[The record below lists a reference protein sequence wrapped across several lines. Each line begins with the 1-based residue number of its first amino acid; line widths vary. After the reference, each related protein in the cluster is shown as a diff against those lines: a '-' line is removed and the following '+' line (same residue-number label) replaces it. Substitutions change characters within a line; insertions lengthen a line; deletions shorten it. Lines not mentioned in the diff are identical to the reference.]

1 MRTLRDSE
9 APTDHLHF
17 HYKRESSL
25 HRNISLIFVKSSKTS
40 TSFPSIYTHFTNFTG
55 KSEMVVLA
63 INGIQVDF
71 PYAPYPP
78 QIRYMSSVIESLRA
92 GHNALLESPT
102 GTGKTLCLLC
112 AALAW
117 RATYVAALQ
126 AYSHAR
132 PGDVVQAPL
141 LAKAGLQPPKSA
153 ASALAALVH
162 PDVAPQLSAPRIVF
176 SSRTHSQL
184 AQAVAELK
192 KTTYKPAMV
201 QLASRD
207 QLCVHDIASN
217 MRGSRLNAM
226 CRRITAPSKRGC
238 RYYLPV
244 ASNREHENRCDEL
257 VEKLYAQ
264 LPMDIEELKEFGD
277 REAACPYF
285 LSRAAVKA
293 DSCEILFLPYNY
305 LLDRSVRGSLGIDW
319 CNDIIIIDEAHN
331 LESVCSESMSFDLT
345 DSVRKAC
352 DSELSSLIQHAVR
365 PSGLEIPALEQL
377 AKTAEGLDKV
387 IGSENCELQ
396 EIRLMR
402 SIMMSIEEFVT
413 KVALTRGE
421 ENGVAFSVFPGGELK
436 RLFKEAGG
444 PTEDTYELFLEM
456 LDRAMGVQA
465 DKTKST
471 LENSDGQKATA
482 SSSGSS
488 GGSAIK
494 ILQSAIRVLFESFA
508 GGHEKW
514 FRTVVQQ
521 LRSNPSSGRTISYWC
536 FKPAVAMTDI
546 NRLNMRCMLLTSGTL
561 SPMDSFASE
570 LGIEFPVRL
579 ENPHVVS
586 QPQIWARVVKVGPDH
601 EGVRG
606 GRLTSAF
613 HARGEAAHME
623 LGRTMIKIA
632 SITPDGLLV
641 FFPSYGSM
649 YTCID
654 AWKRLGPGVDGVKPS
669 VWEHLLRYKRI
680 VAEERESSK
689 FAAAVLAHR
698 TNIDA
703 RVGSILLAVCRGKVS
718 EGIDFSDE
726 YGRAVLITGLPYP
739 SAFDPKVVLK
749 REIADE
755 EARTARQGGT
765 GTFGRSVNQVMNGS
779 QWYTTQAVR
788 AVNQA
793 VGRAIRHKYDY
804 GAIILC
810 DERYQSKNLQSQ
822 ISKWIRPNLS
832 VCPTFR
838 NAETSLGAFFTQAMQ
853 SSFAKEGERKRLEAR
868 KQRQEH
874 LPERKID
881 EDANAVRVAQEVITS
896 FLPPPKTENQF
907 LAQILSLSDEMK
919 VQKLSP
925 SAAKKIRETS
935 LFEDNSS
942 QFRHLDFGS
951 ESAECMENDSGSLWY
966 MNAPEM
972 PQETDDRGKWSS
984 QFFAERTKREKQQG
998 NDDNSAKQGRMLKRM
1013 RTAQETKRGR
1023 SLAEAAEAKEPFSKR
1038 IKKLFADTVDV
1049 REFLKLFREILR
1061 LQGRLRETV
1070 ENRSGKG
1077 SEAGRCETEAKKV
1090 IAEIVRFSR
1099 AKAKNGSGDD
1109 LLRDLRC
1116 KIPKEFQKWYDEAL
1130 AM

>member
-1 MRTLRDSE
+1 M
-9 APTDHLHF
+9 
-17 HYKRESSL
+17 
-25 HRNISLIFVKSSKTS
+25 
-40 TSFPSIYTHFTNFTG
+40 
-55 KSEMVVLA
+55 
-63 INGIQVDF
+63 
-71 PYAPYPP
+71 
-78 QIRYMSSVIESLRA
+78 
-92 GHNALLESPT
+92 
-102 GTGKTLCLLC
+102 
-112 AALAW
+112 AW
-117 RATYVAALQ
+117 RSTYIAALQ
-126 AYSHAR
+126 AFSNAR
-132 PGDVVQAPL
+132 PGDGVQAPL
-141 LAKAGLQPPKSA
+141 FAKAGLQPPKSA
-153 ASALAALVH
+153 ASALAALVR
-162 PDVAPQLSAPRIVF
+162 PDAAPQLSAPRIVF

-184 AQAVAELK
+184 AQAIGELK
-192 KTTYKPAMV
+192 KTIYKPAMV

-207 QLCVHDIASN
+207 QLCVHDIATN
-217 MRGSRLNAM
+217 MKGSRLNAM

-257 VEKLYAQ
+257 VEKLYTQ
-264 LPMDIEELKEFGD
+264 PPMDIEELKEFGG

-285 LSRAAVKA
+285 LSRAAAKA

-365 PSGLEIPALEQL
+365 PGGLEIPALEQL

-402 SIMMSIEEFVT
+402 SIMMSVEEFVA
-413 KVALTRGE
+413 KVALNGGE
-421 ENGVAFSVFPGGELK
+421 ESDVAFSVFPGNELR
-436 RLFKEAGG
+436 RLFEEVGG

-456 LDRAMGVQA
+456 LDRAIGIQA
-465 DKTKST
+465 DKTKSIH
-471 LENSDGQKATA
+471 ENGDGQQALS

-494 ILQSAIRVLFESFA
+494 ILQSAIRVLFESLA
-508 GGHEKW
+508 GGYEKC

-521 LRSNPSSGRTISYWC
+521 MRSNPSSGKTISYWC
-536 FKPAVAMTDI
+536 FKPAVAMANI
-546 NRLNMRCMLLTSGTL
+546 KRINMRCMLLTSGTL
-561 SPMDSFASE
+561 SPMNSFASE

-586 QPQIWARVVKVGPDH
+586 QAQIWARVVKLGPDH

-613 HARGEAAHME
+613 HARGEAANME
-623 LGRTMIKIA
+623 LGRTIIKIA
-632 SITPDGLLV
+632 STVPDGLLV

-654 AWKRLGPGVDGVKPS
+654 TWKRLGPGVSGARPS

-689 FAAAVLAHR
+689 FAAAILAHR

-755 EARTARQGGT
+755 EARTARQGRNGT
-765 GTFGRSVNQVMNGS
+765 VGRSANQVMSGS
-779 QWYTTQAVR
+779 QWYTSQAVR

-793 VGRAIRHKYDY
+793 VGRAIRHRYDY

-810 DERYQSKNLQSQ
+810 DERYQSKNLQNQ

-838 NAETSLGAFFTQAMQ
+838 DAEISLGDFFTQVVQ
-853 SSFAKEGERKRLEAR
+853 SSFAKEGERKRLEA
-868 KQRQEH
+868 KTQRQDH
-874 LPERKID
+874 LSERKVN
-881 EDANAVRVAQEVITS
+881 EDTDAVRVAQDAITS
-896 FLPPPKTENQF
+896 FLPPSKTEKQF
-907 LAQILSLSDEMK
+907 LEQILSLSDEMK
-919 VQKLSP
+919 VQKPSP
-925 SAAKKIRETS
+925 STAKRKPETGVS
-935 LFEDNSS
+935 ESS
-942 QFRHLDFGS
+942 PLQFRLLEFGC
-951 ESAECMENDSGSLWY
+951 EVAECMENDSGSLRY
-966 MNAPEM
+966 MGTSEVPG
-972 PQETDDRGKWSS
+972 ETDDGVKWSS
-984 QFFAERTKREKQQG
+984 QFFEERTKRARQQG
-998 NDDNSAKQGRMLKRM
+998 NNNSAKQGRKLKRV
-1013 RTAQETKRGR
+1013 RATK
-1023 SLAEAAEAKEPFSKR
+1023 EAKREENWTELAEAKEPFSKR
-1038 IKKLFADTVDV
+1038 IKKLFAETNDV
-1049 REFLKLFREILR
+1049 REFLNLFREILR
-1061 LQGRLRETV
+1061 LHSKLQKDEDQ
-1070 ENRSGKG
+1070 NRKHRA
-1077 SEAGRCETEAKKV
+1077 AGRCETEAKKV
-1090 IAEIVRFSR
+1090 IAEIVRFSK
-1099 AKAKNGSGDD
+1099 AKARNGMGDD
-1109 LLRDLRC
+1109 LLRDLSS
-1116 KIPKEFQKWYDEAL
+1116 KIPREFQKWYDEAL
-1130 AM
+1130 AR